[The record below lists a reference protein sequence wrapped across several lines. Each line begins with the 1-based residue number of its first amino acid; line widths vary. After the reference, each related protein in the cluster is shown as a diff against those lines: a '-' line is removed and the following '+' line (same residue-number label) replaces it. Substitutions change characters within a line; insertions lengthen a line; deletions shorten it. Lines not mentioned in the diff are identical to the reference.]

1 MATWR
6 NGVLWIALLVGLTG
20 VPFSLILVLTGSISV
35 QQAVPQVLVSSA
47 MVLTVSAT
55 LLTPRHTQLA
65 RSLTIFGILLSISAL
80 VLFYTQ

>member
-35 QQAVPQVLVSSA
+35 QQAVPQVLVSSG

-55 LLTPRHTQLA
+55 LLDPRHKQLA

>member
-1 MATWR
+1 MARWR
-6 NGVLWIALLVGLTG
+6 YVVLWIALLVGLTG

-47 MVLTVSAT
+47 VVLTVSAT
-55 LLTPRHTQLA
+55 LLDRRHTQLA

>member
-6 NGVLWIALLVGLTG
+6 YVVLWIALLVGLAG

-47 MVLTVSAT
+47 VVLTVSAT
-55 LLTPRHTQLA
+55 LLNPRHKQLA

-80 VLFYTQ
+80 VLFYTP

>member
-6 NGVLWIALLVGLTG
+6 YVVLWIALLVGLTG
-20 VPFSLILVLTGSISV
+20 VPFSLILVLAGAISV
-35 QQAVPQVLVSSA
+35 WQAVPQVLVSSA
-47 MVLTVSAT
+47 VVLTVSAT
-55 LLTPRHTQLA
+55 LLNPRHTQLA